1 MTYALM
7 VRNLF
12 AVSLAAVSLAY
23 PQPPA
28 ESQVR
33 KVLAVQ
39 VEAWNRGDI
48 PAFVETYAPECTFV
62 GAVMVHGRAA
72 VLARYRKRYA
82 SPAAMGHLAFGQL
95 NVEQLDAATA
105 IVYGTWHL
113 DRDTA
118 GGGPTGGVFSL
129 VLRSID
135 GVWLIVLDHTS

>member
-1 MTYALM
+1 M
-7 VRNLF
+7 VRNLV

-23 PQPPA
+23 PQTPA
-28 ESQVR
+28 ESQVH

-62 GAVMVHGRAA
+62 GAEMVHGRAA